1 MIDFGDSVGK
11 TFNTM
16 ALAIAEGLGLYMV
29 LPMLAAAILL
39 RILRVKGEAHK
50 FLIGIV
56 GLVGLYLFFQYG
68 VDDFGA
74 KIQQVSTQ

>member
-1 MIDFGDSVGK
+1 MINFGDSVGK
-11 TFNTM
+11 TFNAM
-16 ALAIAEGLGLYMV
+16 AWAIAEGLGLYLV
-29 LPMLAAAILL
+29 FPMLVTAILL

-50 FLIGIV
+50 FLVGIV

-68 VDDFGA
+68 IDDFGA